1 MGRIL
6 AIDYGKKR
14 CGLAVTD
21 PLRICANGLDTLPPH
36 ALLPFLRHYCT
47 AETVDRIIIG
57 APRRLDGT
65 DSENMARVKAFLP
78 KLRNAL
84 PDMEVEE
91 VDERFTSTLAHRAM
105 AQAGIHKHNLRNPG
119 LPDRTA
125 AILILTDYL
134 QSHPETGTFRK

>member
-14 CGLAVTD
+14 CGLAVSD

-36 ALLPFLRHYCT
+36 ALIPFLKNYC
-47 AETVDRIIIG
+47 AAQEVDRIIIG
-57 APRRLDGT
+57 SPRRLDGT
-65 DSENMARVKAFLP
+65 DSENMARVQRFIP
-78 KLRNAL
+78 KLREAL
-84 PDMEVEE
+84 PSVEIEE

-105 AQAGIHKHNLRNPG
+105 AQAGIHKHSLRDRG

-134 QSHPETGTFRK
+134 QALSSAPLPL

>member
-14 CGLAVTD
+14 CGLAVSDT
-21 PLRICANGLDTLPPH
+21 LRICANGLDTLPPH
-36 ALLPFLRHYCT
+36 ALIPFLKSYCT
-47 AETVDRIIIG
+47 SEPVDKIIIG

-65 DSENMARVKAFLP
+65 DSENMARVRSFLP
-78 KLRNAL
+78 KLRAAL
-84 PDMEVEE
+84 PDIAVVE

-105 AQAGIHKHNLRNPG
+105 AQAGIHKRTLRDPG

-125 AILILTDYL
+125 AILILTEYL
-134 QSHPETGTFRK
+134 QSGKP

>member
-14 CGLAVTD
+14 CGLAVSD

-36 ALLPFLRHYCT
+36 VLIPFLKRYCT
-47 AETVDRIIIG
+47 SEPVDKIIVG

-65 DSENMARVKAFLP
+65 DSENMARVRVFLT
-78 KLRNAL
+78 KLRAAL
-84 PDMEVEE
+84 PDMEIEE

-105 AQAGIHKHNLRNPG
+105 AQAGIHKRTLRDRG

-125 AILILTDYL
+125 AILILTNYL
-134 QSHPETGTFRK
+134 QYLTHDTP